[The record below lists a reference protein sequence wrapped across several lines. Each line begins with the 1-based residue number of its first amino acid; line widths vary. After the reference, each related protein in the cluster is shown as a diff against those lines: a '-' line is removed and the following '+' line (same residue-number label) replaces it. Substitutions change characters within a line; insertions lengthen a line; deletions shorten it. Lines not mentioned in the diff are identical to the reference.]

1 MRGVLLTILC
11 YCMLQVYYQKKKK
24 KIGEDELAKFAHLF
38 NKVFL

>member
-11 YCMLQVYYQKKKK
+11 YCMLQVYYQELAQ
-24 KIGEDELAKFAHLF
+24 KIGEDVLAKFAHLF